1 MMVLKT
7 TIARRGVIC
16 GVVASA
22 ATAGAAWA
30 GARCDVA
37 VVEWRPREALQF
49 KLEADGWQVRSIK
62 VVDGCYEADALDGQG
77 RHVEAFF
84 NPKTLEPVGV
94 VAAGGNG

>member
-1 MMVLKT
+1 MGRFNT
-7 TIARRGVIC
+7 SAARRGVIC
-16 GVVASA
+16 GMVVSA

-37 VVEWRPREALQF
+37 VADWRPREALQF

-62 VVDGCYEADALDGQG
+62 VVDGCYEADAVDGQG